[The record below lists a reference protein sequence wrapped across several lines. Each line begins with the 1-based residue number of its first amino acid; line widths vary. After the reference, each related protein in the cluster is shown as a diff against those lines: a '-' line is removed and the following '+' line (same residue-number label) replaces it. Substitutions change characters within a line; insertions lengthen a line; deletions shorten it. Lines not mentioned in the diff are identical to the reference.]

1 MAIKGGPF
9 FPPSTALFCLH
20 RPGRTGSLYEPAAQK
35 ADFPEERIPDKKAD
49 HREANTYSKG
59 GPGREYLQIR
69 RSPWEKN
76 DRPKRERS
84 EKSRLKAPLGKRI
97 PDKNGSSGKENTCPK
112 ADPGEKSVLA
122 FKRAD
127 FGKACSKPEEQPPE
141 CSTKGLPPD
150 FRASFPPSCALREI
164 FSQCPLKTIAFFLRI
179 YYNSKA
185 SNEAAAFCLGVAQ
198 FGSAHEWG
206 S

>member
-35 ADFPEERIPDKKAD
+35 ADFPEKRIPDKKAAP
-49 HREANTYSKG
+49 REENTYSKG
-59 GPGREYLQIR
+59 GRGREYLQIR

-84 EKSRLKAPLGKRI
+84 EKSRLKAPSGSEYPTKRRIIREIKHLPKSGLG
-97 PDKNGSSGKENTCPK
+97 GKS
-112 ADPGEKSVLA
+112 ALA

-127 FGKACSKPEEQPPE
+127 LGKACSKPKGQPPG
-141 CSTKGLPPD
+141 CQTKGLPPD
-150 FRASFPPSCALREI
+150 FRDSFPPSCAPREI

-185 SNEAAAFCLGVAQ
+185 GNEAAAFCLGVAQ

>member
-1 MAIKGGPF
+1 MSPPPKRQTFRRSEYPTKRRPLGNQILNQKTAGEENICKYGGP
-9 FPPSTALFCLH
+9 
-20 RPGRTGSLYEPAAQK
+20 
-35 ADFPEERIPDKKAD
+35 
-49 HREANTYSKG
+49 
-59 GPGREYLQIR
+59 
-69 RSPWEKN
+69 PWEKN
-76 DRPKRERS
+76 KRPKRERS

-112 ADPGEKSVLA
+112 ADLGGKSALA

-127 FGKACSKPEEQPPE
+127 LGKACSKPKGQPPV
-141 CSTKGLPPD
+141 CQTKGLPPD

-185 SNEAAAFCLGVAQ
+185 GNEAAAFCLGVAQ

>member
-1 MAIKGGPF
+1 MATP
-9 FPPSTALFCLH
+9 
-20 RPGRTGSLYEPAAQK
+20 R
-35 ADFPEERIPDKKAD
+35 EE
-49 HREANTYSKG
+49 NTYSKG
-59 GPGREYLQIR
+59 GRGRECLQIR

-84 EKSRLKAPLGKRI
+84 EKSRLKAPSGSEYPTKTDHPEKKTPAQKRTWGKRARL
-97 PDKNGSSGKENTCPK
+97 PSKERTWGKRVRSRKSSLPN
-112 ADPGEKSVLA
+112 A
-122 FKRAD
+122 R
-127 FGKACSKPEEQPPE
+127 Q
-141 CSTKGLPPD
+141 KGGPPD

-185 SNEAAAFCLGVAQ
+185 GNEAAAFCLGVAQ